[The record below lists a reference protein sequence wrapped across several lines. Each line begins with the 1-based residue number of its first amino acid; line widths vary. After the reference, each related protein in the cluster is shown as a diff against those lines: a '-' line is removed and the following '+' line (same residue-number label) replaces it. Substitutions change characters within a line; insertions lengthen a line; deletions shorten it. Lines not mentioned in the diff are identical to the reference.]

1 LALLK
6 RKRFWGAILALILIV
21 FLFRDFK
28 FKEIWNII
36 ISINF
41 WYLIPLCILEFLI
54 AFVRSQ
60 RWKYIIDP
68 GKKINSWDIFSTFSI
83 GMMMNLL
90 LPALTGQVARPQYG
104 SELIKIKSTGT
115 EVMIALDVSLSMLA
129 GDFYPTRLEKARR
142 EIITLAENLHGESI
156 GLIVF
161 SGQAFVQCPLTID
174 HGAFRMFLDVVD
186 VGIISDTGTDIEK
199 AIEKAAESF
208 TADSEADKVMVIF
221 TDGETHEENPVAAA
235 EKYRDQFRIFT
246 VGVGT
251 AQGEPIPQRETG
263 GSIAGY
269 KKNENDETVI
279 SKLNE
284 PLLQEIAAVSG
295 GASYRSTPGEQ
306 ELQSIIKKIKRME
319 KGETE
324 GNFRRLYDEKFQYF
338 LIPGIIFIIAAMF
351 IGERRNRA

>member
-1 LALLK
+1 MRFLNQNMLYLLLLVPLFVVIFAIGSRVVNHRLRQLGGLQINK
-6 RKRFWGAILALILIV
+6 MVEKSFSGQRRRLKVILSLIGMTLMILAL
-21 FLFRDFK
+21 
-28 FKEIWNII
+28 
-36 ISINF
+36 
-41 WYLIPLCILEFLI
+41 
-54 AFVRSQ
+54 
-60 RWKYIIDP
+60 
-68 GKKINSWDIFSTFSI
+68 
-83 GMMMNLL
+83 
-90 LPALTGQVARPQYG
+90 ARPQYG

-129 GDFYPTRLEKARR
+129 GDFYPNRLEKARR
-142 EIITLAENLHGESI
+142 EIITLAENLEGESI

-174 HGAFRMFLDVVD
+174 HSAFRMFLDVVD

-208 TADSEADKVMVIF
+208 SVESEADKVMVIF
-221 TDGETHEENPVAAA
+221 TDGETHEEDPVAAA

-251 AQGEPIPQRETG
+251 AQGEPIPQLEPD

-269 KKNENDETVI
+269 KKDDNDETVI

-284 PLLQEIAAVSG
+284 SLLQEIAAASG

-351 IGERRNRA
+351 LSERRNRV

>member
-1 LALLK
+1 MRFLSQNMLYLLLLIPLFVIIFIIGSRVVNRRLALLGGLQISQMVEK
-6 RKRFWGAILALILIV
+6 SFSGRRRRLKLILSLIGMTLMILAL
-21 FLFRDFK
+21 
-28 FKEIWNII
+28 
-36 ISINF
+36 
-41 WYLIPLCILEFLI
+41 
-54 AFVRSQ
+54 
-60 RWKYIIDP
+60 
-68 GKKINSWDIFSTFSI
+68 
-83 GMMMNLL
+83 
-90 LPALTGQVARPQYG
+90 ARPQYG

-129 GDFYPTRLEKARR
+129 GDFYPNRLEKARR

-221 TDGETHEENPVAAA
+221 TDGETHEEDPVAAA

-251 AQGEPIPQRETG
+251 AQGEPIPQLEPG

-269 KKNENDETVI
+269 KKDDNDETVI